1 MANIL
6 TGDFDV
12 VAEFA
17 LPAINRVLAAMHQC
31 ERFPHSVSLRVD
43 DNPLP
48 GRRLPAPAV
57 TSVLDAFGDPI
68 ANHRQIGGLLGVA
81 AGATNAASVA
91 RGLGGIVNPIAGGVF
106 APPQIEPSHIQG
118 RAQLQLFPPTID
130 VPDATGVNLSVTMNV
145 MARYFP
151 DPQTAPLAEFIRGDL
166 TITAPVNQITSQV
179 GNVVEFDFKA
189 DQAQVNFTPS
199 YSNKTLSADD
209 IAGIDLLVQNALTTS
224 LLPSS
229 ANLPSDI
236 SAVQFKALQ
245 GGQKAL
251 AVLLNLSEHGSDWN
265 SVSNVFLNAG
275 DDFAFAAGR
284 DFIIATLQSVVDN
297 ILSQDLS
304 GSGITLQSASF
315 DLQPGKVVL
324 TVNGHANTPVGG
336 TDFTATLG
344 FSLQAVGP
352 SINLIPGAVSLGN
365 LSNPLAA
372 IGNWITGDGTQAVR
386 NARDQALSSSGAAL
400 TVSNT
405 FDVNSSLGKF
415 LNMLLN
421 PDFGN
426 GPPQNQ
432 SIFLTYTG
440 VDIQPAG
447 IAARGSVW
455 LLFQWPAPYVE
466 FEQIPSTAP
475 GRPPI
480 GGQIGT
486 LGQGPDYSAF
496 KSWIPGGRVDQYEWS
511 VSVNNQLYP
520 FGVDPDKF
528 VLLSSGTTL
537 TQSNARVTP
546 PGEIGGSLPPYQPL
560 CLTVRGT
567 RLSSQGP
574 VVPQSVS
581 GSVCAYATT
590 PLMPAGM
597 DVRSGALTNAPM
609 LALTR
614 PGASG
619 QVVVTG
625 YASAQAG
632 SPGAPN
638 PNLIVHFADSHSAAD
653 LPAITRALQHSKR
666 HRSPAVVVGV
676 LPSAQMGKA
685 PFTDGVVYADDRNGA
700 WEALLGLQNARRPLT
715 VIVDPK
721 GTVVWK
727 HEGVLKEE
735 TLAAALSKALV
746 DAYNVPI
753 NLAGVNVRI
762 GHPAP
767 DFFFEYALG
776 RESTLSKLKGRCV
789 VLVFWRSFIDP
800 SIQAV
805 LDLQKCIVNN
815 GKMKTL
821 VLAVNDGE
829 SADATRAAAAES
841 GFTATLVTDPEREI
855 SLAYGVDLWPTIV
868 AIDASG
874 NIAAI
879 RHGYLAG
886 EHAEPVVQTT
896 TAAR

>member
-43 DNPLP
+43 DNPPP
-48 GRRLPAPAV
+48 GRRLPTPVV
-57 TSVLDAFGDPI
+57 TSVLDTFGDPI
-68 ANHRQIGGLLGVA
+68 ANHRQIGGLFGISA
-81 AGATNAASVA
+81 AATAGAR
-91 RGLGGIVNPIAGGVF
+91 RGPGGIVNPIGGGVF
-106 APPQIEPSHIQG
+106 TQPPIEPSHIQG
-118 RAQLQLFPPTID
+118 RAQLQLFPPTVD
-130 VPDATGVNLSVTMNV
+130 VPDASGVNLSVTMNL

-151 DPQTAPLAEFIRGDL
+151 DANSAPLADFIRGDL
-166 TITAPVNQITSQV
+166 RITAPVNQITSQV
-179 GNVVEFDFKA
+179 GNVVEFDFNA
-189 DQAQVNFTPS
+189 DQAHVNFTPS
-199 YSNKTLSADD
+199 YTNKTLSADD
-209 IAGIDLLVQNALTTS
+209 IAGIDLLVQNALRTS

-229 ANLPSDI
+229 ANLPDSI
-236 SAVQFKALQ
+236 SSVQFKALQ

-251 AVLLNLSEHGSDWN
+251 AVLLNQSDHGSNWN

-275 DDFAFAAGR
+275 DDFAFAAGS
-284 DFIIATLQSVVDN
+284 DFVLATLQAVVDS

-304 GSGITLQSASF
+304 GSGITLKSASF
-315 DLQPGKVVL
+315 AVQPGKIVL

-336 TDFTATLG
+336 TDFTATLD

-352 SINLIPGAVSLGN
+352 SVNLIPGGVSLGN
-365 LSNPLAA
+365 LSNPIVA

-415 LNMLLN
+415 LNTLLN

-447 IAARGSVW
+447 ITARGSLW

-486 LGQGPDYSAF
+486 LGSGPDYSAF
-496 KSWIPGGRVDQYEWS
+496 NSWIPGGRIDQYEWS

-537 TQSNARVTP
+537 TQASARVAP
-546 PGEIGGSLPPYQPL
+546 PGETGGSLPPYQPL
-560 CLTVRGT
+560 CLTVQGT

-574 VVPQSVS
+574 VVPQAVS
-581 GSVCAYATT
+581 GSVCAYTTT

-597 DVRSGALTNAPM
+597 AVQSGALTAAPM

-614 PGASG
+614 PGPSG

-625 YASAQAG
+625 YASAQPG
-632 SPGAPN
+632 GPGAPN
-638 PNLIVHFADSHSAAD
+638 PNLIMHFGDGHSTAE
-653 LPAITRALQHSKR
+653 LQVITRALQHSKR
-666 HRSPAVVVGV
+666 HHSPTVVIAV
-676 LPSAQMGKA
+676 LPSAQLGKA
-685 PFTDGVVYADDRNGA
+685 PFTDGVIYADDRNGV
-700 WEALLGLQNARRPLT
+700 WESQFGLQNARRPLT

-721 GTVVWK
+721 GTVTWK
-727 HEGVLKEE
+727 HEGTLKEE
-735 TLAAALSKALV
+735 ALAAALSKVLV
-746 DAYNVPI
+746 DTHNVPV

-767 DFFFEYALG
+767 DFLFEYAPG
-776 RESTLSKLKGRCV
+776 RELTLSKLNGRPV
-789 VLVFWRSFIDP
+789 VLVFWRSSIEP

-805 LDLQKCIVNN
+805 LDLQKGAGNN
-815 GKMKTL
+815 GKSKTV

-829 SADATRAAAAES
+829 SPGAARAVAAES
-841 GFTATLVTDPEREI
+841 GFTATVVTDPEREI
-855 SLAYGVDLWPTIV
+855 SLAYGIDLWPTIV

-874 NIAAI
+874 DIAGI
-879 RHGYLAG
+879 RYGYLAG
-886 EHAEPVVQTT
+886 EHARPVVQTT
-896 TAAR
+896 TASR